1 LVGKVYLGVQPF
13 PERYPAVM
21 AAMADGLSV
30 SQVGEKMGAKTT
42 CAERLRAC
50 SAC

>member
-1 LVGKVYLGVQPF
+1 VAEQ
-13 PERYPAVM
+13 RYPAVM
-21 AAMADGLSV
+21 AVIADGLSV
-30 SQVGEKMGAKTT
+30 SQVVEKMGAKTT